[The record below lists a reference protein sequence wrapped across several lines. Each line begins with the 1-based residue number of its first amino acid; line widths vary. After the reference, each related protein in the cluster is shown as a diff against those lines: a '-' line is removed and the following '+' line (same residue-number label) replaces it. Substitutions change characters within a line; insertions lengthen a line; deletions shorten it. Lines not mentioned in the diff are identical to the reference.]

1 MSSTFVI
8 LLALIGA
15 LLSFFYLL
23 SSFEEGNLKS
33 YQSTSNYN
41 FVELSKGLTAYQTF
55 GKAEDQTI
63 VVIHGATLPSE
74 GYEGFCEGLSSK
86 GYQVVCYDQ
95 YGRGYSDRPNIKY
108 NMDLYTDQLEEL
120 LGFLSVDEV
129 ILYGSSMGA
138 PIAINFANKHSS
150 KVLAVGLQVPL
161 VNSQS
166 IFLKFMQVPIVGN
179 FILRVVGIP
188 FAKRRA
194 EQWVQEDPKQKEFID
209 RYIQQLVLPG
219 TEQSILSSI
228 RNITNKNYMPSY
240 LSFSKTTIPLHIAYA
255 IDDDEIDP
263 ETVENVLNIIPRTE
277 SFTFS
282 GGHGGGSKIV
292 QELITIFTEFLNN
305 SLNKR

>member
-8 LLALIGA
+8 LFAIIGV

-23 SSFEEGNLKS
+23 SGFEEGNLKS
-33 YQSTSNYN
+33 YQDTSNYN
-41 FVELSKGLTAYQTF
+41 FVKLSKGLTAYQTF
-55 GKAEDQTI
+55 GKTDDQTI
-63 VVIHGATLPSE
+63 VVLHGATLPSE
-74 GYEGFCEGLSSK
+74 GYEGFCKGLSSE

-95 YGRGYSDRPNIKY
+95 YGRGYSDRPKLKY
-108 NMDLYTDQLEEL
+108 NMNLYINQLEEL
-120 LGFLSVDEV
+120 LEYLSIDEV
-129 ILYGSSMGA
+129 ILYGISMGA
-138 PIAINFANKHSS
+138 PIAINFANKNSH

-166 IFLKFMQVPIVGN
+166 IFLKSMQIPILGN
-179 FILRVVGIP
+179 FILRVVGVP
-188 FAKRRA
+188 FAKKRA

-228 RNITNKNYMPSY
+228 RNIANKNYMPSY
-240 LSFSKTTIPLHIAYA
+240 LSFAKTTIPLHIAYA
-255 IDDDEIDP
+255 IDDDEIDS

-292 QELITIFTEFLNN
+292 QDLTSLFTDFLNN
-305 SLNKR
+305 NLNER

>member
-8 LLALIGA
+8 LFAIIGV
-15 LLSFFYLL
+15 LLSFFYLF
-23 SSFEEGNLKS
+23 SGFEEGNLKS
-33 YQSTSNYN
+33 YQDTSNYN
-41 FVELSKGLTAYQTF
+41 FVKLSKGLTAYQTF
-55 GKAEDQTI
+55 GKTDDQTI
-63 VVIHGATLPSE
+63 VVLHGATLPSE
-74 GYEGFCEGLSSK
+74 GYEGFCKGLSSE

-95 YGRGYSDRPNIKY
+95 YGRGYSDRPKLKY
-108 NMDLYTDQLEEL
+108 NMNLYINQLEEL
-120 LGFLSVDEV
+120 LEYLSIDEV
-129 ILYGSSMGA
+129 ILYGLSMGA
-138 PIAINFANKHSS
+138 PIAINFANKNSH

-166 IFLKFMQVPIVGN
+166 IFLKSMQIPILGN
-179 FILRVVGIP
+179 FILRVVGVP
-188 FAKRRA
+188 FAKKRA

-228 RNITNKNYMPSY
+228 RNIANKNYMPSY
-240 LSFSKTTIPLHIAYA
+240 LSFAKTTIPLHIAYA

-263 ETVENVLNIIPRTE
+263 ETVKNVLNIIPRTE

-282 GGHGGGSKIV
+282 GGHGGGSKIA
-292 QELITIFTEFLNN
+292 QELINIFTEFLNN

>member
-8 LLALIGA
+8 LFAIIGV

-23 SSFEEGNLKS
+23 SGFEEGNLKS
-33 YQSTSNYN
+33 YQDTSNYN
-41 FVELSKGLTAYQTF
+41 FVKLSKGLTAYQTF
-55 GKAEDQTI
+55 GKTDDQTI
-63 VVIHGATLPSE
+63 VVLHGATLPSE
-74 GYEGFCEGLSSK
+74 GYEGFCKGLSSE

-95 YGRGYSDRPNIKY
+95 YGRGYSDRPKLKY
-108 NMDLYTDQLEEL
+108 NMNLYINQLEEL
-120 LGFLSVDEV
+120 LEYLSIDEV
-129 ILYGSSMGA
+129 ILYGLSMGA
-138 PIAINFANKHSS
+138 PIAINFANKNSH

-166 IFLKFMQVPIVGN
+166 IFLKSMQIPILGN
-179 FILRVVGIP
+179 FILRVVGVP
-188 FAKRRA
+188 FAKKRA

-228 RNITNKNYMPSY
+228 RNITNKNYMPTY
-240 LSFSKTTIPLHIAYA
+240 LSFSKTKIPLHISYA
-255 IDDDEIDP
+255 IDDEEIDP
-263 ETVENVLNIIPRTE
+263 KTVEDVLDVIPRTE

-292 QELITIFTEFLNN
+292 QELISIFTEFLNN
-305 SLNKR
+305 NLNKR